1 METNDYRKTISIDL
15 NKTEIDATSKERINY
30 HIRHNGKQERSSSPG
45 CIKMTRGM
53 AWDELEAYPEP
64 IYESIMVY
72 DDDQIEG
79 KKGRRGN
86 P

>member
-1 METNDYRKTISIDL
+1 
-15 NKTEIDATSKERINY
+15 
-30 HIRHNGKQERSSSPG
+30 
-45 CIKMTRGM
+45 M